1 MRPLIVDLG
10 RDYRGGQHQ
19 ALLLL
24 QGLRERGHA
33 PELMAVRDSL
43 LASRVKE
50 TRAPVHVAD
59 PGRRRLTA
67 ALQIRKLVREHR
79 LDLVHANEPH
89 ALTSAWLARAH
100 RALPIVISRRIA
112 LPLSRSLFSLARYRA
127 AARVVAVS
135 HFVEQSVI
143 QSGLPEDRVSL
154 IYDGVQISPEIS
166 QTERESAR
174 NQLGIPRE
182 IPCIG
187 NVAAFVPEKGH
198 ALLLDAFAK
207 LRAQFPGCVLL
218 LRGEGPELSKLQ
230 SLARQPHVAGAV
242 KFLPPTFDIEIMFA
256 AMDIFAFPSHEE
268 PLGSALLAAMAH
280 GLPVTA
286 IARGGVPEVV
296 EDEKNGLL
304 VKDLDHGAFASAIAR
319 LIAHPDEAT
328 RLRRAGRET
337 VKAHFSANR
346 MVEETLRLYE
356 HLVGAGTNLNSRD

>member
-1 MRPLIVDLG
+1 
-10 RDYRGGQHQ
+10 
-19 ALLLL
+19 
-24 QGLRERGHA
+24 
-33 PELMAVRDSL
+33 
-43 LASRVKE
+43 
-50 TRAPVHVAD
+50 
-59 PGRRRLTA
+59 
-67 ALQIRKLVREHR
+67 
-79 LDLVHANEPH
+79 
-89 ALTSAWLARAH
+89 
-100 RALPIVISRRIA
+100 
-112 LPLSRSLFSLARYRA
+112 
-127 AARVVAVS
+127 
-135 HFVEQSVI
+135 
-143 QSGLPEDRVSL
+143 
-154 IYDGVQISPEIS
+154 
-166 QTERESAR
+166 
-174 NQLGIPRE
+174 
-182 IPCIG
+182 
-187 NVAAFVPEKGH
+187 
-198 ALLLDAFAK
+198 
-207 LRAQFPGCVLL
+207 
-218 LRGEGPELSKLQ
+218 
-230 SLARQPHVAGAV
+230 VAGAV